1 MTRSHL
7 ALLIVVVGLVA
18 TGALVMLDE
27 VAHETGGVSVTAK
40 EPLLVAA
47 ASDLRPAFHE
57 LGEGFEAQTGERV
70 VFSFGSSGQ
79 LAQQVIEGAPMD
91 LYAAANADFVERV
104 LDAGRGRPQ
113 SRSTY
118 AFGRLAIWSPASQG
132 EGWET
137 LEELAADPDAPIV
150 AIANPEHA
158 PYGAAA
164 RKALQTAGVWQDVE
178 PRVVFGQSVTDTHR
192 LAATGN
198 ADAAVVALSLALA
211 DGDTGDWSLVPDE
224 LYGPLRQ
231 DLVVTTEHPERAELA
246 RRFAEYVTSGP
257 GRQTMRRYGF
267 VRDEE
272 RLPATERLPEAPED

>member
-1 MTRSHL
+1 MTRSRL
-7 ALLIVVVGLVA
+7 ALLVVVVGLVA
-18 TGALVMLDE
+18 TGALMALDG
-27 VAHETGGVSVTAK
+27 VASDTGSASVTAK

-47 ASDLRPAFHE
+47 ASDLRPAFDE
-57 LGEGFEAQTGERV
+57 LGEEFEARTGERV

-91 LYAAANADFVERV
+91 LYAAANADFVDRV

-113 SRSTY
+113 TRSTY
-118 AFGRLAIWSPASQG
+118 AFGRLAIWSPAS
-132 EGWET
+132 EEDGWET
-137 LEELAADPDAPIV
+137 LEELAADPEAPTV

-164 RKALQTAGVWQDVE
+164 RKAFQSAGAWQDVE
-178 PRVVFGQSVTDTHR
+178 PQVVFGQSVTDTHR

-198 ADAAVVALSLALA
+198 ADVAVVSLSLALA
-211 DGDTGDWSLVPDE
+211 DGDTGRWSLVPDE

-231 DLVVTTEHPERAELA
+231 DLVVTAEHPERAALA
-246 RRFAEYVTSGP
+246 RRFAEYVTGGP
-257 GRQTMRRYGF
+257 GRQTMRRHGF

-272 RLPATERLPEAPED
+272 RLPETERLPERPED